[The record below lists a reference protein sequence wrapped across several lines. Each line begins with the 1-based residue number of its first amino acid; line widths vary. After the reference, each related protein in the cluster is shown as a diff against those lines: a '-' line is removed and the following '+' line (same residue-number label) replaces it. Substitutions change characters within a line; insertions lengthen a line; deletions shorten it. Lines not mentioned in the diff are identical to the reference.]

1 MAVTD
6 RTPGSPATAPTTA
19 PSAASRAAGRRDRPR
34 HGRSILVSIA
44 YFIIPLAVLVA
55 LWQIAT
61 ALWPSPF
68 FPQPS
73 AIGQNLLRLLFG
85 GEQLATPVFTGDFL
99 TTVGRMLAGYAIGA
113 AWGVVVGTAMG
124 LSRASR
130 ETVTPIVE
138 FLRSIPATATLPL
151 FIILLGG
158 GDDMRVI
165 FIAYGVSWFVLI
177 NTAAGVGSIH
187 RTMLDLGKV
196 FKISPVRRL
205 FSIVL
210 PAASPKIFAGLR
222 IASTAALLLAIVSE
236 FILATNGIGFQLIQA
251 QGRFQ
256 LLDMWSWM
264 LALALLGLLLNSL
277 LDLVEGRV
285 LSWHR
290 LSRQKI

>member
-1 MAVTD
+1 MTVAPEKKNGAGA
-6 RTPGSPATAPTTA
+6 RTGGPGR
-19 PSAASRAAGRRDRPR
+19 PSSRAGRDRGP
-34 HGRSILVSIA
+34 GRGRGVLVGLA
-44 YFIIPLAVLVA
+44 YFFVPLVVLVA

-61 ALWPSPF
+61 TVAPSPF
-68 FPQPS
+68 FPPPVE
-73 AIGQNLLRLLFG
+73 IGENLVKLLVG
-85 GEQLATPVFTGDFL
+85 GDAFFTEVFYEDFL
-99 TTVGRMLAGYAIGA
+99 ATVGRMLAGFALGA
-113 AWGVVVGTAMG
+113 AWGIVIGTAMG
-124 LSRASR
+124 LSQASR

-158 GDDMRVI
+158 GDDMRIV

-177 NTAAGVGSIH
+177 NTASGVGSIH

-196 FKISPVRRL
+196 FKISPARRL

-236 FILATNGIGFQLIQA
+236 FILASNGIGFQLIQA

-256 LLDMWSWM
+256 LLNMWSWM
-264 LALALLGLLLNSL
+264 LALALLGLLINVL
-277 LDLVEGRV
+277 LDAVENRV
-285 LSWHR
+285 LSWHS

>member
-1 MAVTD
+1 MTAT
-6 RTPGSPATAPTTA
+6 TPRSGTGRSASGRSGSAR
-19 PSAASRAAGRRDRPR
+19 AASAGRPR
-34 HGRSILVSIA
+34 HARSALVGLASVIV
-44 YFIIPLAVLVA
+44 PLVVLVA
-55 LWQIAT
+55 LWQLGTTLA
-61 ALWPSPF
+61 PSPF
-68 FPQPS
+68 FPPPV
-73 AIGQNLLRLLFG
+73 AIGQNLVALLFG
-85 GEQLATPVFTGDFL
+85 GPAVVTPVFVNDFL
-99 TTVGRMLAGYAIGA
+99 STVGRMLLGYAIGC

-158 GDDMRVI
+158 DDDMRVV

-177 NTAAGVGSIH
+177 NTASGVGSIH
-187 RTMLDLGKV
+187 RTMLDLGRV
-196 FKISPVRRL
+196 FRISPARRL

-251 QGRFQ
+251 QGRFL

-277 LDLVEGRV
+277 LDLVERRV

>member
-1 MAVTD
+1 MTAT
-6 RTPGSPATAPTTA
+6 TPRSGTGRSGSTRPA
-19 PSAASRAAGRRDRPR
+19 SAGRPR
-34 HGRSILVSIA
+34 HARGALVGLA
-44 YFIIPLAVLVA
+44 YFVVPLAVLVA
-55 LWQIAT
+55 LWQLGTTLA
-61 ALWPSPF
+61 PSPF
-68 FPQPS
+68 FPPPV
-73 AIGQNLLRLLFG
+73 AIGQNLVALLFG
-85 GEQLATPVFTGDFL
+85 GPAVVTPVFVNDVL
-99 TTVGRMLAGYAIGA
+99 PTVGRMLLGYAIGC

-158 GDDMRVI
+158 DDDMRVV

-177 NTAAGVGSIH
+177 NTASGVGSIH
-187 RTMLDLGKV
+187 RTMLDLGRV
-196 FKISPVRRL
+196 FRISPARRL

-251 QGRFQ
+251 QGRFL

-277 LDLVEGRV
+277 LDLVERRV

>member
-1 MAVTD
+1 MAATL
-6 RTPGSPATAPTTA
+6 PAG
-19 PSAASRAAGRRDRPR
+19 AASAGRAPRASGDRAGAR
-34 HGRSILVSIA
+34 HARSALVSVA
-44 YFIIPLAVLVA
+44 YFVVPLAVIVV
-55 LWQIAT
+55 LWQLAT
-61 ALWPSPF
+61 TANPSPF
-68 FPQPS
+68 FPPPI
-73 AIGQNLLRLLFG
+73 AIAENLVGLLFG
-85 GEQLATPVFTGDFL
+85 GGQIVTPVFTGDFL

-177 NTAAGVGSIH
+177 NTASGVGSIH
-187 RTMLDLGKV
+187 RTLLDVGRV
-196 FKISPVRRL
+196 FRVSPARRL

-264 LALALLGLLLNSL
+264 LALALLGLLLNTL
-277 LDLVEGRV
+277 LDLIERRT

-290 LSRQKI
+290 LSRQKL

>member
-1 MAVTD
+1 MAIAED
-6 RTPGSPATAPTTA
+6 RSAGGANSARTRGTVPVRPART
-19 PSAASRAAGRRDRPR
+19 SRPR
-34 HGRSILVSIA
+34 HARNALVSIA
-44 YFIIPLAVLVA
+44 YFVVPLVVIVV
-55 LWQIAT
+55 LWQLAT
-61 ALWPSPF
+61 TLNPSPF
-68 FPQPS
+68 FPPPV
-73 AIGQNLLRLLFG
+73 AIADNLVTLLFG
-85 GEQLATPVFTGDFL
+85 GPQVFTSVFYDDFL
-99 TTVGRMLAGYAIGA
+99 ATVGRMLLGYAIGA

-177 NTAAGVGSIH
+177 NTASGVGSIH
-187 RTMLDLGKV
+187 RTMLDLGRV
-196 FKISPVRRL
+196 FRISPARRL
-205 FSIVL
+205 FSIIL

-236 FILATNGIGFQLIQA
+236 FILASNGIGFQLIQA

-256 LLDMWSWM
+256 LLNMWSWM
-264 LALALLGLLLNSL
+264 LALAILGLILNTL
-277 LDLVEGRV
+277 LDLIERRT

>member
-1 MAVTD
+1 MTVAPEKNTRRTD
-6 RTPGSPATAPTTA
+6 KAERTARPGRP
-19 PSAASRAAGRRDRPR
+19 GR
-34 HGRSILVSIA
+34 GRGVLVA
-44 YFIIPLAVLVA
+44 LGYFFIPLAVLVV

-61 ALWPSPF
+61 TVAPSPF
-68 FPQPS
+68 FPPPVDI
-73 AIGQNLLRLLFG
+73 AENLVKLLFG
-85 GEQLATPVFTGDFL
+85 GDAVFTEVFYNDFL
-99 TTVGRMLAGYAIGA
+99 STVGRMLAGYAIGA

-124 LSRASR
+124 LSQGSR

-158 GDDMRVI
+158 GDDMRII

-177 NTAAGVGSIH
+177 NTASGVGSIH
-187 RTMLDLGKV
+187 RTMLDLGRV
-196 FKISPVRRL
+196 FKISPARRL

-236 FILATNGIGFQLIQA
+236 FILASNGIGFQLIQA

-256 LLDMWSWM
+256 LLNMWSWM
-264 LALALLGLLLNSL
+264 LALAILGLLINFL
-277 LDLVEGRV
+277 LDAVENRV
-285 LSWHR
+285 LAWHK